1 MFYPVRQQVSEQ
13 GSQRN
18 KNVLSCSRTGF
29 STLLLFFILL
39 KNVFIP
45 LRTLLRNLL
54 VNRIKHMNSVQVVQ
68 ASHTRPRIWDISGI
82 LWGLASFS
90 NFWFFIVWLLVCLV
104 FCSTIKDCWFF
115 ELSRFLYKLVCCIEF
130 LHLLPSSLGK
140 DKQNTWRIWVI
151 RSTKLNVL

>member
-1 MFYPVRQQVSEQ
+1 MKKTLDFENSRKPKKNYAKICNRHTHQCKENRELDETSSTDVGPKIDREMDWIHVFYPVRQQVSEQ

-54 VNRIKHMNSVQVVQ
+54 ANRIKHMNSVLVTFVFIIDNDVNPN
-68 ASHTRPRIWDISGI
+68 ANMRAI
-82 LWGLASFS
+82 L
-90 NFWFFIVWLLVCLV
+90 
-104 FCSTIKDCWFF
+104 
-115 ELSRFLYKLVCCIEF
+115 
-130 LHLLPSSLGK
+130 
-140 DKQNTWRIWVI
+140 
-151 RSTKLNVL
+151 